1 MGVRLMNLGP
11 GDSVVA
17 IARNA
22 ETLEGAAVETSGEPE
37 DEGNEMV
44 NGDVS

>member
-1 MGVRLMNLGP
+1 MNLGP

-22 ETLEGAAVETSGEPE
+22 ESLDADADETSDEPE